1 MRIPKS
7 LDSSSDFPWQL
18 HVLPSGKMLI
28 GWGVDG
34 STNVFLRKQWCSVIA
49 FASLATS
56 ELGFD
61 IFPALRSKPKFTLFT
76 RDPVDGFLI
85 LVLIDLRLR
94 VEHLTFLDARLVN
107 LGY

>member
-49 FASLATS
+49 FASLAFV

-61 IFPALRSKPKFTLFT
+61 IFPALRSKPTLTLFT

-85 LVLIDLRLR
+85 LVLIDLSLR
-94 VEHLTFLDARLVN
+94 GDHFTFLDARLVN